1 MFLGVSSII
10 IIFLFMLVIK
20 FNFLT
25 SLKSYKFEILMSVIF
40 SAPLIRV
47 LYLLGVGPITRFMA
61 LFLIVSIIFSFRKY
75 IIPRLLNTGFV
86 QVIIYA
92 CLFVENFILTSQ
104 FLIPI
109 LLPLVPPLI
118 GIIVFEGWFDWILPL
133 VVSFSFSRSIIR
145 ILFELSDN
153 MDDLLDQGE
162 EILSQGFTWA
172 LVVSKQRKKV
182 GDLYGQS
189 VENRLE
195 QINANF
201 NFVGVQ
207 KRYVSSI
214 ARTVTKKLGEQSQAV
229 KKGAKAVQEQVS
241 EALKSTGERAGSF
254 VKSATE
260 TAASNKDGI
269 SAAKEIATIVGVGV
283 TTAAT
288 VSHLAKKN
296 EESDSTIAV
305 NHKREELL
313 DLKIESKKLQIQE
326 QLDSAVAQPSQ
337 TSSSVLPQVEAP
349 IVKEEEIAKTVKK
362 VVDEVE
368 ENLKVKA
375 PSLCKSLFSSLDLDF
390 IDRFFF

>member
-10 IIFLFMLVIK
+10 IIFLLMLVIK

-61 LFLIVSIIFSFRKY
+61 LILIVSIIFSKRKY

-145 ILFELSDN
+145 ILFEPSDN

-241 EALKSTGERAGSF
+241 ETLKSTGERAGSF

-362 VVDEVE
+362 VVDEGE
-368 ENLKVKA
+368 ENFKVKA